1 MWIIAALRTR
11 KGSNGW
17 LLDRNN
23 RPISYWC
30 GDKWGAR
37 GNAKLYDTQEE
48 ADAEP
53 VWKYESRT
61 WEYNIGAT
69 FHVDEE
75 VRL

>member
-1 MWIIAALRTR
+1 MHSIATKQEEA
-11 KGSNGW
+11 
-17 LLDRNN
+17 DEEE
-23 RPISYWC
+23 
-30 GDKWGAR
+30 DE
-37 GNAKLYDTQEE
+37 EE